1 MMESEQFKTPHET
14 SSAGSQSSERCPPQI
29 AAQRAALLFGCYR
42 RGDANDPDTYCT
54 AVAAVLASFPQ
65 HVVEYVTDPR
75 TGIPGIEQWLPSVAE
90 VKQACIKRQAYLD
103 RLEDFDR
110 RFGNRPPVT
119 TLLTFDKRRPGRRAN
134 VFVPADAPQYPRW
147 REASK
152 TADPADW
159 KLDERGRPGIWIGLG
174 LLYDSTRHHGST
186 STMTDRPRTQSERKQ
201 KEQEIANEASALPD
215 LQANGGEDCKGWDS
229 VGRLVDSRAYRGSAQ
244 PPTSNGSAQPPT
256 PDVLRNEPTST
267 GI

>member
-1 MMESEQFKTPHET
+1 MESEQFKTQRGKWST
-14 SSAGSQSSERCPPQI
+14 GSQGSATCPPQI
-29 AAQRAALLFGCYR
+29 AALRAALLFGCYR

-54 AVAAVLASFPQ
+54 AVAAVLATFAQ

-75 TGIPGIEQWLPSVAE
+75 TGIPGAEQWLPSVAE

-110 RFGNRPPVT
+110 RFGNRPPVA
-119 TLLTFDKRRPGRRAN
+119 TLLTFDKTRPGRRAN
-134 VFVPADAPQYPRW
+134 VFVCAEAPQYPRLL
-147 REASK
+147 EASK

-159 KLDERGRPGIWIGLG
+159 KLDERGRPGIWIEIGLFYG
-174 LLYDSTRHHGST
+174 STRYQGST
-186 STMTDRPRTQSERKQ
+186 STMDGRRTQSERKQ

-215 LQANGGEDCKGWDS
+215 LQANGGEDCKGWNS
-229 VGRLVDSRAYRGSAQ
+229 VDRLVDSHAYRGSAQ
-244 PPTSNGSAQPPT
+244 PPTPNGSAQPPT
-256 PDVLRNEPTST
+256 PGVLRNEPTST